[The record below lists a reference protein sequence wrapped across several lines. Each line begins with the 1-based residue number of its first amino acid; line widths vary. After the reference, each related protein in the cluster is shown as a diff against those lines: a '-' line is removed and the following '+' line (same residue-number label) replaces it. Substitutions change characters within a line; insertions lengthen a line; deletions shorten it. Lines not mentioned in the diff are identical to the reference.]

1 MNDFT
6 KSGEF
11 IASLRKERGL
21 TQSELAAMVGVGD
34 KSVSKWER
42 GINVPD
48 VLVLKSLAKIFNVS
62 VCEILDGERKE
73 KLDPE
78 IVKIYENKY
87 IRYSVI
93 GVLIIFSISFLALLI
108 YFCNNY
114 DKSRVYRFKGENDN
128 YSISGNIFLVG
139 NERKL
144 IIDDF
149 KIYDKDKYNGL
160 LTDEYKV
167 SIYFGNDL
175 ICSFGKSYLN
185 VNNDLQY
192 NYEEIISIISQ
203 SELYLNKF
211 NYKIING
218 DGHMEIEF
226 VNGEEICIENFN
238 FSYSLKAR
246 NNCFFYKK
254 IMKGDL

>member
-62 VCEILDGERKE
+62 VCEILAGERKE

-139 NERKL
+139 DERKL

-149 KIYDKDKYNGL
+149 EIYDKDKYDKL
-160 LTDEYKV
+160 LISEYKV
-167 SIYFGNDL
+167 NIYFETDL
-175 ICSFGKSYLN
+175 ISSFSKISSSTTSNLYFTYDQVIDN
-185 VNNDLQY
+185 V
-192 NYEEIISIISQ
+192 SR
-203 SELYLNKF
+203 SELLLNDF
-211 NYKIING
+211 NCKNTTG

-226 VNGEEICIENFN
+226 INGEEICIENFS
-238 FSYSLKAR
+238 FSYSLKTR
-246 NNCFFYKK
+246 NNRFFYKK
-254 IMKGDL
+254 